1 MIRKL
6 NDKHVEII
14 KVMLNKKYSS
24 KSIIDFMDIEHEIE
38 ITASQIGNIKKGMS
52 YFDIRPDLNDSIGCL
67 VKTNK
72 SVEEISFIKWSLAHD
87 YSESDIIKASGIS
100 KKELMNIRLLYS
112 PYRGIAVEYNDA
124 IEKKWQG
131 RKKANIDEPMVISI
145 KKEFVSKKGMVTC
158 KEIAE
163 MYNINPVT
171 VSSILNLSVYK
182 ELGESYN
189 SRIIDIHEKKEA
201 SRKRKSTQKVKV
213 SIAKEKDKNKLLKQ
227 EFHLLAIRIKES
239 DRRIINLKE
248 SL

>member
-87 YSESDIIKASGIS
+87 YSESDIIKASGI
-100 KKELMNIRLLYS
+100 
-112 PYRGIAVEYNDA
+112 
-124 IEKKWQG
+124 
-131 RKKANIDEPMVISI
+131 
-145 KKEFVSKKGMVTC
+145 
-158 KEIAE
+158 
-163 MYNINPVT
+163 
-171 VSSILNLSVYK
+171 
-182 ELGESYN
+182 
-189 SRIIDIHEKKEA
+189 
-201 SRKRKSTQKVKV
+201 
-213 SIAKEKDKNKLLKQ
+213 
-227 EFHLLAIRIKES
+227 
-239 DRRIINLKE
+239 
-248 SL
+248 